1 MHHPSLFDTLDPEP
15 EPARTP
21 TKAGGI
27 DFDALWAEMPVEQIP
42 SLLAQSDNPA
52 GRRKI
57 ADMIIRNRPELAA
70 RVEASLEAISAARL
84 QEEA

>member
-1 MHHPSLFDTLDPEP
+1 MHHPSLFDSIDPTP
-15 EPARTP
+15 GPAQAP
-21 TKAGGI
+21 IKAGGI

-42 SLLAQSDNPA
+42 SLLAQSTSPA

-70 RVEASLEAISAARL
+70 RVEASLEALGEGPSP
-84 QEEA
+84 EGV

>member
-1 MHHPSLFDTLDPEP
+1 MHQPSLFDTMAPAT
-15 EPARTP
+15 EPAPVPR
-21 TKAGGI
+21 KAGGI
-27 DFDALWAEMPVEQIP
+27 DFEALWAEMPVEQIP

-70 RVEASLEAISAARL
+70 RVEASLEAIGAVRL